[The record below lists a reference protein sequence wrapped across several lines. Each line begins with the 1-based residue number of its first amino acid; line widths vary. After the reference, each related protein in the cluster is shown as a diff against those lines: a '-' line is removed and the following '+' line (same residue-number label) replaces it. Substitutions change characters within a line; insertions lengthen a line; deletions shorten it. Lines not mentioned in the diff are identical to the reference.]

1 MNLANKTKYLRLI
14 DNKIINEE
22 VRLKGFEEA
31 HNSAESA
38 MTSRFDTQR
47 EDLEREMGAQKEI
60 LKNLKMFKLFIR
72 VCGEKSVVANG
83 AELSMEFVD
92 SGKLLE
98 NVLFAPFSVGLSS
111 LQIVT
116 QKSPLGA
123 AIWGKKANEQFSYQ
137 VSNNKVNGVIR
148 KVE

>member
-1 MNLANKTKYLRLI
+1 MNLANKTRYLRLI
-14 DNKIINEE
+14 DNKINNEE
-22 VRLKGFEEA
+22 VRLKGLEKA

-72 VCGEKSVVANG
+72 VCGEKFVVAHG
-83 AELSMEFVD
+83 AELSIEFTD
-92 SGKLLE
+92 SGNLLE

-123 AIWGKKANEQFSYQ
+123 AILGKKTNEQFSYQ
-137 VSNNKVNGVIR
+137 MDGNEIRGVIR